1 MGDRFARTADRLA
14 QLQDARADE
23 LAERV
28 RALIGRVGRALDVGA
43 GAGALAFALAPLADE
58 VVAVD
63 LEPALLAE
71 ARVRA
76 PANVVLVE
84 GDATELP
91 FEDGSFDLAG
101 TLRTLHH
108 VERPELVVAELVR
121 VTRRGG
127 TVLVVDQLAP
137 ADVDAADQ
145 LNRFERAR
153 DASTGRV
160 LTDAELRALFTANAL
175 ELRTFAV
182 DREPRELD
190 PYLDLAGCEGDARE
204 RARALAP
211 QPYVAELGWYV
222 LTKPS

>member
-14 QLQDARADE
+14 RLQDAQADE
-23 LAERV
+23 LAARV
-28 RALIGRVGRALDVGA
+28 RSLVAPAERALDVGA
-43 GAGALAFALAPLADE
+43 GAGALAFALAPLAGG

-63 LEPALLAE
+63 IEPALLEE
-71 ARVRA
+71 ARRRA
-76 PANVVLVE
+76 PANVTLVE
-84 GDATELP
+84 ADATALP
-91 FEDGSFDLAG
+91 FEDESFDLAG

-108 VERPELVVAELVR
+108 VERPQLVVAELVR
-121 VTRRGG
+121 VTRPGG

-137 ADVDAADQ
+137 EDVDAADQ

-160 LTDAELRALFTANAL
+160 LTDAELRSIFAANGL
-175 ELRTFAV
+175 ELHTAEV
-182 DREPRELD
+182 DREPRELES
-190 PYLDLAGCEGDARE
+190 YLDLAGCVGETRE

-222 LTKPS
+222 LAKR

>member
-14 QLQDARADE
+14 RLQDARADE

-28 RALIGRVGRALDVGA
+28 NALVGRVGRALDVGA

-108 VERPELVVAELVR
+108 VERPERVVAELVR

-137 ADVDAADQ
+137 ADVDEAD
-145 LNRFERAR
+145 
-153 DASTGRV
+153 S
-160 LTDAELRALFTANAL
+160 
-175 ELRTFAV
+175 
-182 DREPRELD
+182 
-190 PYLDLAGCEGDARE
+190 
-204 RARALAP
+204 
-211 QPYVAELGWYV
+211 
-222 LTKPS
+222 